1 VYIHRLDSHF
11 LVITGISAFLG
22 ELLLGLT
29 GCVETEH
36 PAVEKRMLSSPTA
49 GEDPEWDAEWREYV
63 DPDLRHIF
71 QTSREVVDGDLAGFP
86 GDLCCEPFTLKVPLE
101 HLDAWIH
108 SLNQAR
114 LSLAAIHGFEER
126 DLEGEFSFGGDARA
140 LALTQVHFYGIL
152 QESFLR
158 HLEPA
163 S

>member
-1 VYIHRLDSHF
+1 MYIHRLDSHF

-22 ELLLGLT
+22 DLLLGLT
-29 GCVETEH
+29 RCVEKEH

-49 GEDPEWDAEWREYV
+49 GADPEWDAEWREYV
-63 DPDLRHIF
+63 QPDLLHIF

-86 GDLCCEPFTLKVPLE
+86 SDPEREPFTLKIPLV
-101 HLDAWIH
+101 HLEAWVH

-114 LSLAAIHGFEER
+114 LSLAAIHGFEEQ

-152 QESFLR
+152 QESLLR
-158 HLEPA
+158 HLESA